1 MATRVIL
8 FDLDGTLWRGYEWY
22 ASVLNE
28 VIGLDEATT
37 MEQFHAG
44 KNVFRLAKAAR
55 ISRSRLI
62 TACRSRVNS
71 LTMYDGVLSSLQQL
85 SGGGWKLGVVTSLSE
100 RIAGPA
106 LAKLELNR
114 FFGTKKFAAR
124 KPSPR
129 SLCAALAELG
139 EQADIRH
146 YYVGDT
152 SSDALCATRAGV
164 TFAWASY
171 GYGIVEPTTQM
182 RVLRRFTDV
191 LEL

>member
-1 MATRVIL
+1 
-8 FDLDGTLWRGYEWY
+8 
-22 ASVLNE
+22 
-28 VIGLDEATT
+28 
-37 MEQFHAG
+37 
-44 KNVFRLAKAAR
+44 
-55 ISRSRLI
+55 
-62 TACRSRVNS
+62 
-71 LTMYDGVLSSLQQL
+71 MYDGVLSSLQKL
-85 SGGGWKLGVVTSLSE
+85 SGGGCKLGVVTSLSE

-139 EQADIRH
+139 EQADTRH

-152 SSDALCATRAGV
+152 SSDALCATRAVSHLHGRL
-164 TFAWASY
+164 TD
-171 GYGIVEPTTQM
+171 YGIVEPTTQM